1 MKVLSP
7 VGETKRIDV
16 EGKLAPRLAT
26 LSDKVVGIIDDGV
39 GKAYFHL
46 RWPRAARPKCWG

>member
-46 RWPRAARPKCWG
+46 RWQRAAKPKCWG